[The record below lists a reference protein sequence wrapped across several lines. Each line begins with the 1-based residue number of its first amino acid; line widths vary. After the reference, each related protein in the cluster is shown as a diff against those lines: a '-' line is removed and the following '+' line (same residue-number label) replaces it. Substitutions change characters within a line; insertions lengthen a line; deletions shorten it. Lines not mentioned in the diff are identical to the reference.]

1 MSLVLTQRLDGR
13 KKKLKQIDRG
23 DLESGVELPSAV
35 GESAETASKSKSKRM
50 RLLDHIKIA

>member
-35 GESAETASKSKSKRM
+35 GESAETASKNKRM
-50 RLLDHIKIA
+50 KLCH